1 MEGVISWERWWF
13 SVQAVL
19 SYEHYL
25 LTKNPMYLDFE
36 EEAITLAFSGAP
48 EA

>member
-1 MEGVISWERWWF
+1 MDSVLSWERWWF

-36 EEAITLAFSGAP
+36 EGFCRIAFDGAP